1 MDIASFAF
9 KLLIGFA
16 LGAVIGLEREINEK
30 RFASQGIKP
39 TALIGLRSF
48 SLITVLGVITGFLY
62 PTMPGISLLIGGVYF
77 LLLLAFY
84 TLDSLQNKDYGITT
98 ELGMILSFV
107 IGILLTLD
115 FFPIQLTLALTVVI
129 VLFLSQKQK
138 IKHVVEQIKAHEI
151 NAIISFAI
159 FAVVILPFLPNTSYA
174 LIDIPGMQAFFHNV
188 GLAQAKLLQI
198 DLINPFKL
206 WLIVV
211 LVLGV
216 DLVGYLLEK
225 VVGNKRG
232 WLLAS
237 AAGGF
242 VSSTAT
248 TQSLAQ
254 ESKHNHRINPLLS
267 AAILAN
273 LVSFIQIA
281 FLLAMINST
290 FFYQPFTYSWNNDA
304 CWIDNSCLFSLF
316 R

>member
-115 FFPIQLTLALTVVI
+115 FATCEET
-129 VLFLSQKQK
+129 
-138 IKHVVEQIKAHEI
+138 
-151 NAIISFAI
+151 
-159 FAVVILPFLPNTSYA
+159 
-174 LIDIPGMQAFFHNV
+174 
-188 GLAQAKLLQI
+188 
-198 DLINPFKL
+198 
-206 WLIVV
+206 
-211 LVLGV
+211 
-216 DLVGYLLEK
+216 
-225 VVGNKRG
+225 RG
-232 WLLAS
+232 
-237 AAGGF
+237 
-242 VSSTAT
+242 T
-248 TQSLAQ
+248 
-254 ESKHNHRINPLLS
+254 
-267 AAILAN
+267 
-273 LVSFIQIA
+273 
-281 FLLAMINST
+281 
-290 FFYQPFTYSWNNDA
+290 
-304 CWIDNSCLFSLF
+304 
-316 R
+316 